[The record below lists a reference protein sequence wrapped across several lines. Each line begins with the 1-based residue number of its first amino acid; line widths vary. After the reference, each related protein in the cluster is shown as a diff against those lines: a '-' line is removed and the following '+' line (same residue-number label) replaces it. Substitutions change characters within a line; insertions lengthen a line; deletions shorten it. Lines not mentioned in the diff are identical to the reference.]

1 MNMERS
7 EVLQETLKLVC
18 TLRHAA
24 CGGRTV
30 PPPTVPTS
38 TDGMVQLG
46 KKTNLFFDWA
56 EMFPY
61 LHRITN

>member
-7 EVLQETLKLVC
+7 EVLWETLKLVC
-18 TLRHAA
+18 TSRHAA

-38 TDGMVQLG
+38 TDGIVQLE
-46 KKTNLFFDWA
+46 KQ
-56 EMFPY
+56 
-61 LHRITN
+61 ITDFSIGQKYFHIYTE